1 MCIISPSVKLYL
13 YSKCQNQGLWIAL
26 METGFCCGGGGCFF
40 LLLLFFAITAK
51 AVQGSK

>member
-1 MCIISPSVKLYL
+1 
-13 YSKCQNQGLWIAL
+13 